1 MLSCG
6 DEVSTRI
13 SSCALPGASDD
24 WLIDVRSAM
33 DMSDFDVRVAV
44 RLRLGLPLSDRSLP
58 PVLSVMRICAIT
70 QVTPL
75 GVSSCDAE
83 ASSSGMTAVRTALLG
98 LPARTSASCMSITP
112 KSEDSDSSKVPDL
125 DIVFA
130 AKSVL
135 VDVSGTD
142 PLIPSLR
149 HDVAGIPGHALA
161 VRGRRQA
168 HQIWSDG

>member
-44 RLRLGLPLSDRSLP
+44 RLRLGLPFSELV

-83 ASSSGMTAVRTALLG
+83 ASSSGMTAARMV
-98 LPARTSASCMSITP
+98 PARTSALCMST
-112 KSEDSDSSKVPDL
+112 EDSFKVPDL

-130 AKSVL
+130 DKCVL

-142 PLIPSLR
+142 PWMVYVMTWQVSPVTLWPS
-149 HDVAGIPGHALA
+149 A
-161 VRGRRQA
+161 QA
-168 HQIWSDG
+168 PSTPSTG